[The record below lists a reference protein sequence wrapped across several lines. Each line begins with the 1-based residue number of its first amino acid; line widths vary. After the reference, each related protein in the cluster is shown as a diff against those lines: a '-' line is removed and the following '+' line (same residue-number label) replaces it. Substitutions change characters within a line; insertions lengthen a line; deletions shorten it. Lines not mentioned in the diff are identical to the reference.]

1 MTDLGQFKL
10 NDYYFPLN
18 SAASVLNE
26 YRNYQKNKKEEGELW
41 FLYDIKDQSWYQSIW
56 YENIIL

>member
-26 YRNYQKNKKEEGELW
+26 YRNYQKNKKEEGEL
-41 FLYDIKDQSWYQSIW
+41 
-56 YENIIL
+56 